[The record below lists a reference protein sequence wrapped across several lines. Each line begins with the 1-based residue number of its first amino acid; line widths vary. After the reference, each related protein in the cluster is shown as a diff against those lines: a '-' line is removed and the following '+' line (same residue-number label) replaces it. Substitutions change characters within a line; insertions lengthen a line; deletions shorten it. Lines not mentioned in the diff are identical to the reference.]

1 MDVFL
6 LGNGFDLYH
15 KLPTKYI
22 NFLNTVEFLRNHYDE
37 KSITTAGSVFSD
49 SRLIDKEIQESYSIY
64 KSAYDNI
71 KLNVNE
77 IKWLI
82 EEANKNPW
90 YNYFINN
97 VEDGTWIDFEQEIGK
112 VISAFETIFEKKE
125 NINDRE
131 YGVEQKTLE
140 CFKCFFD
147 NTRGRLSFRDT
158 YVTHYI
164 FDKIYKEEKI
174 IGDLYN
180 YLLGIS
186 KMLKTYLS
194 IFINAL
200 FEGDDNNKYALQK
213 LEFIKYGFAFTFNY
227 TNLSEKLYALSDDK
241 VCHIHGLLEN
251 DIILGVNPD
260 DKDRIESINTRFL
273 AFKKYYQRVYHN
285 TERAFLNLKKKV
297 EDEVDSININLIG
310 SNLSSIPVDLY
321 VIGHSLDKSDEDVI
335 KKLIDMV
342 TGVIVYC
349 YDEKD
354 VAKHIRNLINIYG
367 KEAFEDLYISKNMEF
382 KVL

>member
-1 MDVFL
+1 MNIFL

-22 NFLNTVEFLRNHYDE
+22 NFLNTMEFLRKYYDE
-37 KSITTAGSVFSD
+37 KSVTTAGDVFSD
-49 SRLIDKEIQESYSIY
+49 SRLMDKEIQESYSVY
-64 KSAYDNI
+64 NSAYDSI

-112 VISAFETIFEKKE
+112 VISAFETIFEQKE
-125 NINDRE
+125 NINNRE
-131 YGVEQKTLE
+131 YVVEQKILE

-147 NTRGRLSFRDT
+147 NTRGRLFFRDT
-158 YVTHYI
+158 YVTHYV
-164 FDKIYKEEKI
+164 FDNIYKEERI

-186 KMLKTYLS
+186 KMLKIYLS

-200 FEGDDNNKYALQK
+200 FEGNNNSKYALQK
-213 LEFIKYGFAFTFNY
+213 LSLIKHGFAFTFNY
-227 TNLSEKLYALSDDK
+227 TNLCENLYGLSNDK

-251 DIILGVNPD
+251 EIILGINPD
-260 DKDRIESINTRFL
+260 DKDKIESINTRFL
-273 AFKKYYQRVYHN
+273 AFKKYYQRVYHD
-285 TERAFLNLKKKV
+285 TERDFLNLKKKV
-297 EDEVDSININLIG
+297 EEESESRNMDLFG
-310 SNLSSIPVDLY
+310 SSCSVPIMLHV
-321 VIGHSLDKSDEDVI
+321 VGHSLDKSDEDVI
-335 KKLIDMV
+335 KKLVDMV
-342 TGVIVYC
+342 TYVIVYC
-349 YDEKD
+349 YNDKD
-354 VAKHIRNLINIYG
+354 VATHIRNLINIYG
-367 KEAFEDLYISKNMEF
+367 KEKFEELYIDKHIEF
-382 KVL
+382 KIL

>member
-1 MDVFL
+1 M
-6 LGNGFDLYH
+6 N
-15 KLPTKYI
+15 
-22 NFLNTVEFLRNHYDE
+22 YDE
-37 KSITTAGSVFSD
+37 KSIITAGNVFSD
-49 SRLIDKEIQESYSIY
+49 PRLCDKDKEIRESYNIY
-64 KSAYDNI
+64 KTKYDNI
-71 KLNVNE
+71 ILNINE

-97 VEDGTWIDFEQEIGK
+97 VVDGTWIDFEQEIGK
-112 VISAFETIFEKKE
+112 VISAFETIFEQKE
-125 NINDRE
+125 KINNRE

-147 NTRGRLSFRDT
+147 NTRGRLFFRDT
-158 YVTHYI
+158 YVMHYI
-164 FDKIYKEEKI
+164 FDNVYKEEKI

-194 IFINAL
+194 FFVNAL
-200 FEGDDNNKYALQK
+200 FDGDGNNKYALQK
-213 LEFIKYGFAFTFNY
+213 LSLIKHGFAFTFNY
-227 TNLSEKLYALSDDK
+227 TNLCEKIYGLSNDK
-241 VCHIHGLLEN
+241 VCHIHGLLEK

-260 DKDRIESINTRFL
+260 DKDKIESINTRFL

-285 TERAFLNLKKKV
+285 TEREFLTLKKKV
-297 EDEVDSININLIG
+297 KDEVDSCGIDLIG
-310 SNLSSIPVDLY
+310 NSCSVPITLY
-321 VIGHSLDKSDEDVI
+321 VVGHSLDKSDEDVI

-342 TGVIVYC
+342 TEVIVYC
-349 YDEKD
+349 YNDKD
-354 VAKHIRNLINIYG
+354 VATHIRNLINIYG
-367 KEAFEDLYISKNMEF
+367 KEKFEELYIDKHIVF

>member
-1 MDVFL
+1 MNIFL

-22 NFLNTVEFLRNHYDE
+22 NFLNTMEFLRNYYDE
-37 KSITTAGSVFSD
+37 KSVTTAGDVFSD
-49 SRLIDKEIQESYSIY
+49 YRLTDKEIQESYSVY

-112 VISAFETIFEKKE
+112 VISAFETIFEQKE
-125 NINDRE
+125 KINYRE
-131 YGVEQKTLE
+131 YGVEQKILE

-147 NTRGRLSFRDT
+147 NTRGRLFFRDT
-158 YVTHYI
+158 YVTHYV
-164 FDKIYKEEKI
+164 FDNIYKEEKI

-194 IFINAL
+194 IFIEAL
-200 FEGDDNNKYALQK
+200 FEGDDNSKYALQK
-213 LEFIKYGFAFTFNY
+213 LSFIKRGFAFTFNY
-227 TNLSEKLYALSDDK
+227 TNLCEKIYGLSNDK
-241 VCHIHGLLEN
+241 VCHIHGLLEK

-260 DKDRIESINTRFL
+260 DKDKIESINTRFL

-285 TERAFLNLKKKV
+285 TEREFLILKEKIK
-297 EDEVDSININLIG
+297 DEMEFSNIDLIDSSCSVPII
-310 SNLSSIPVDLY
+310 LY
-321 VIGHSLDKSDEDVI
+321 VVGHSLDKSDEDVI
-335 KKLIDMV
+335 KKLVDMV
-342 TGVIVYC
+342 TDVIVYC
-349 YDEKD
+349 YNDKD
-354 VAKHIRNLINIYG
+354 VATHIRNLINIYG
-367 KEAFEDLYISKNMEF
+367 KEKFEELYIDKHIEF
-382 KVL
+382 KIL